1 MAVDQMRSS
10 DDLPAFLSDGG
21 EAGALMRS
29 LDWSSSPLGPPASW
43 PQSLRSVV
51 GLMLGSKF
59 PMFVAWGPELGFLY
73 NDAYGVILGAKHPKA
88 MGSRFEDIWSEIWS
102 DVGPLAHR
110 ALKGEATWLEDLPLV
125 MNRKGYDEQ
134 TWFTFSYSP
143 VRDDH
148 GQINGMFCAVAE
160 TTEKIM
166 AERRLADEAA
176 RQRRLF
182 ERAPGFITVLT
193 GPSHRYEFVNE
204 AYSRLFGEREF
215 LGRTVREMFP
225 ELEGQ
230 PFFEWL
236 DRVYASGER
245 FVAHAAPALL
255 QPTPGGPPEQRYL
268 DFIYEPIVDE
278 RGEVT
283 GIFCEGHDITER
295 IAAEADLR
303 ELASTLEQRVADRTA
318 ELEQAQEALRQSQKL
333 EAMGQLTGGVA
344 HDFNN
349 LLTPITGTL
358 DLLQRRGIG
367 DERAQRQIAGALASA
382 ERAKTLV
389 QRLLAF
395 ARRQPL
401 QPAGVDVGKLVGGI
415 AELVASTSG
424 PKVTVELDIAPDA
437 PPAFADAN
445 QLEMAV
451 LNLAVNARDAM
462 PAGGLLTIAVSGAR
476 VDSGHRSKLRP
487 GDYVRL
493 AVSDT
498 GVGMDEETLARAVE
512 PFFSTKGIGQGTGL
526 GLSMVHGLASQL
538 GGALTLDSKPALG
551 TTAELWLRAAPA
563 ASETARRAGGAEEA
577 VHAGTA
583 LLVDDEE
590 LVRASTADMLSDIG
604 YTVVEVP
611 SAELAMELICDGLE
625 PDLLVTDHLMAGM
638 NGTDLAQAVKGQHPD
653 LPVLIVSG
661 YAEHAGL
668 SPDLPRLTKP
678 FRRGDL
684 AAAIAAILPK
694 QAEMV
699 GHRG

>member
-1 MAVDQMRSS
+1 M
-10 DDLPAFLSDGG
+10 PAFLSDGG

-29 LDWSSSPLGPPASW
+29 MDWSSSPLGPPSSW

-73 NDAYGVILGAKHPKA
+73 NDAYAVILGAKHPQA
-88 MGSRFEDIWSEIWS
+88 MGSRFEDIWREIWS
-102 DVGPLAHR
+102 DVGPLARR

-143 VRDDH
+143 VRGDDGH
-148 GQINGMFCAVAE
+148 IAGMFCAVAE
-160 TTEKIM
+160 TTEKVI
-166 AERRLADEAA
+166 AEHRLADDAA
-176 RQRRLF
+176 RQQRLF
-182 ERAPGFITVLT
+182 ERAPGFITILT
-193 GPSHRYEFVNE
+193 GPEHRFEFVNE
-204 AYSRLFGEREF
+204 AYARLFGEREF
-215 LGRTVREMFP
+215 LGRTVREVFP

-230 PFFEWL
+230 GFFEWI
-236 DRVYASGER
+236 DRVYETGER

-255 QPTPGGPPEQRYL
+255 QRSPDDAPEQRFL
-268 DFIYEPIVDE
+268 DFIYEPVVDE
-278 RGEVT
+278 QGRVT
-283 GIFCEGHDITER
+283 GIFCEGHDVTER
-295 IAAEADLR
+295 IDAENALR
-303 ELASTLEQRVADRTA
+303 KLAETLEQRVLQRTG

-367 DERAQRQIAGALASA
+367 DERTHRQIAGALASA

-401 QPAGVDVGKLVGGI
+401 QATGVDVGKLVGGM

-424 PKVTVELDIAPDA
+424 PKVKVVVDIGTEV
-437 PPAFADAN
+437 PPAFADSN

-451 LNLAVNARDAM
+451 LNLAVNGRDAM
-462 PAGGLLTIAVSGAR
+462 RDGGQLTISVKHADVDKDHRSGLPAGR
-476 VDSGHRSKLRP
+476 
-487 GDYVRL
+487 YVRL

-498 GVGMDEETLARAVE
+498 GAGMDEQTLARAIE

-526 GLSMVHGLASQL
+526 GLSMVHGLALQL
-538 GGALTLDSKPALG
+538 GGALTLDSRVGLG
-551 TTAELWLRAAPA
+551 TTAELWLRPA
-563 ASETARRAGGAEEA
+563 ASARAAARRSDVAEDE
-577 VHAGTA
+577 VRAGTA

-604 YTVVEVP
+604 YSVVEVP
-611 SAELAMELICDGLE
+611 SAEQAMELISDGLQ
-625 PDLLVTDHLMAGM
+625 PDLLITDHLMPGM
-638 NGTDLAQAVKGQHPD
+638 NGTDLARAVRDQRPD

-668 SPDLPRLTKP
+668 DPDLPRLTKP
-678 FRRGDL
+678 FRRNDL
-684 AAAIAAILPK
+684 AAAIAACV
-694 QAEMV
+694 ED
-699 GHRG
+699 